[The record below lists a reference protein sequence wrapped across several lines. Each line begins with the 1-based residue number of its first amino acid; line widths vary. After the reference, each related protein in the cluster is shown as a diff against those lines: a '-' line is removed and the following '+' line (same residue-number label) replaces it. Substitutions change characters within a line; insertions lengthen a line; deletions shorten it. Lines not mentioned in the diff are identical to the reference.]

1 MTTLL
6 VILVLWLL
14 LSVPLALLVARLLH
28 KSDGEEHP
36 QPDQGDDQRL
46 PDHFL
51 LDYRR

>member
-6 VILVLWLL
+6 VILVLWVL

-36 QPDQGDDQRL
+36 EPDQGDDQQL
-46 PDHFL
+46 HDDFV
-51 LDYRR
+51 LDRRR

>member
-6 VILVLWLL
+6 VILVLWVL

-36 QPDQGDDQRL
+36 EPDLGDDQRL
-46 PDHFL
+46 HDDFV
-51 LDYRR
+51 LDRRR